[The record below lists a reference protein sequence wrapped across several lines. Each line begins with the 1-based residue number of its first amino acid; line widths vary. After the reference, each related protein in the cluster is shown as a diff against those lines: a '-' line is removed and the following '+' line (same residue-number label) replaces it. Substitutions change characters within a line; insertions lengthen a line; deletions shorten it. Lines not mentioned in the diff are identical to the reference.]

1 MIAPHPPDFYFGRQV
16 NPFSIR
22 GAYYAHHTTTPPSP
36 RFSDLPVVLIYITQG
51 GEGEEANLETQTTL
65 AGISI

>member
-1 MIAPHPPDFYFGRQV
+1 MIAPQIFILADTLTLFQSEGHVMP
-16 NPFSIR
+16 
-22 GAYYAHHTTTPPSP
+22 TTLQLPPSP
-36 RFSDLPVVLIYITQG
+36 QFSDLPVVLIQITQG

>member
-1 MIAPHPPDFYFGRQV
+1 MGEGGV
-16 NPFSIR
+16 KSLKK
-22 GAYYAHHTTTPPSP
+22 
-36 RFSDLPVVLIYITQG
+36 LPTSFMDGPQG

>member
-1 MIAPHPPDFYFGRQV
+1 MP
-16 NPFSIR
+16 
-22 GAYYAHHTTTPPSP
+22 TTLQLPP
-36 RFSDLPVVLIYITQG
+36 RFSDLPMVLIYITEG

>member
-1 MIAPHPPDFYFGRQV
+1 MP
-16 NPFSIR
+16 
-22 GAYYAHHTTTPPSP
+22 TTLQLPPSP
-36 RFSDLPVVLIYITQG
+36 QFSDLPVVLIQITQG